1 MHSQTQHASVPVQES
16 WTFRSVHERLPTR
29 ALRRAAADIA
39 RERAREGAR
48 LACSRAHFFLA
59 ALGFLTAPFLGPLSA
74 LGAPRLAGG
83 SSTSSSGAVY
93 TCARGDAW

>member
-39 RERAREGAR
+39 RERARGWRGA
-48 LACSRAHFFLA
+48 RAHFFLA